1 MIRRSSLMSSSS
13 RLATLLLVSTLAGTG
28 CSRGTKDDA
37 PEGTPVQTLYQDS
50 QKLLEAG
57 NWSGAE
63 FGYRRLLAQF
73 PYGPYTEQALIET
86 AYAQYKAGKHDDAV
100 STIDR
105 FIRTYPT
112 HRNIAYLYYLRG
124 LANSNRDT
132 VFLRRVWSLDSS
144 RRDLSAPRQA
154 FADFGIVV
162 DRYPN
167 SRYAADAR
175 QRMGQLRDIFAMG
188 ELYRPLFS
196 SPMGQLRDIFAMGE
210 LNSGLYYLRRGAWTS
225 AAGRA
230 NYVLETYPDSSY
242 QADAV
247 AMLAASYQGLGNQAL
262 ADSARSQLATLDAD
276 HPYLSGDW
284 PKYSWM
290 IRKLNP
296 FAGEKSP
303 LTGERNATIQRK

>member
-1 MIRRSSLMSSSS
+1 MIRRSSLLSSSA
-13 RLATLLLVSTLAGTG
+13 RLATLLLVGALALSG
-28 CSRGTKDDA
+28 CSRGTKEDA

-50 QKLLEAG
+50 LKLLEAG

-63 FGYRRLLAQF
+63 NGYRRLLAQF

-124 LANSNRDT
+124 LANANRDT

-175 QRMGQLRDIFAMG
+175 ERMGALRNTFA
-188 ELYRPLFS
+188 L
-196 SPMGQLRDIFAMGE
+196 GE

-230 NYVLETYPDSSY
+230 NFVPAFPRIASGNWPTPCSPPPTK
-242 QADAV
+242 AWATKPWP
-247 AMLAASYQGLGNQAL
+247 AAPAASW
-262 ADSARSQLATLDAD
+262 
-276 HPYLSGDW
+276 HPSMHSI
-284 PKYSWM
+284 PTC
-290 IRKLNP
+290 P
-296 FAGEKSP
+296 V
-303 LTGERNATIQRK
+303 TGPTIPG

>member
-13 RLATLLLVSTLAGTG
+13 RLATLLLVSTLAVTG

-112 HRNIAYLYYLRG
+112 HRNVAYLYYLRG

-188 ELYRPLFS
+188 EL
-196 SPMGQLRDIFAMGE
+196 
-210 LNSGLYYLRRGAWTS
+210 NSGLYYLRRGAWTS

-230 NYVLETYPDSSY
+230 NYVLETYPETSY
-242 QADAV
+242 HADAV

>member
-1 MIRRSSLMSSSS
+1 MIRRSSLLSSSA
-13 RLATLLLVSTLAGTG
+13 RLATLLLVGTLALSG

-50 QKLLEAG
+50 LKLLEAG

-63 FGYRRLLAQF
+63 NGYRRLLAQF

-124 LANSNRDT
+124 LANANRDT

-175 QRMGQLRDIFAMG
+175 ERMGALRNTFA
-188 ELYRPLFS
+188 L
-196 SPMGQLRDIFAMGE
+196 GE

-230 NYVLETYPDSSY
+230 NFVLETYPDTAY
-242 QADAV
+242 QADAI
-247 AMLAASYQGLGNQAL
+247 ALLAASYEGMGNQAL
-262 ADSARSQLATLDAD
+262 ASSARSQLASVNAQ

-284 PKYSWM
+284 PNYSWM

-303 LTGERNATIQRK
+303 LTGERNATINRD

>member
-1 MIRRSSLMSSSS
+1 MIRRSSLLSSSA
-13 RLATLLLVSTLAGTG
+13 RLATLLLVGALALSG
-28 CSRGTKDDA
+28 CSRGTKEDA

-50 QKLLEAG
+50 LKLLEAG

-63 FGYRRLLAQF
+63 NGYRRLLAQF

-124 LANSNRDT
+124 LANANRDT

-175 QRMGQLRDIFAMG
+175 ERMGALRNTFA
-188 ELYRPLFS
+188 L
-196 SPMGQLRDIFAMGE
+196 GE
-210 LNSGLYYLRRGAWTS
+210 LNSGLYYLRRGAWIS

-230 NYVLETYPDSSY
+230 NFVLETYPDTAY
-242 QADAV
+242 QADAI
-247 AMLAASYQGLGNQAL
+247 ALLAASYEGMGNQAL
-262 ADSARSQLATLDAD
+262 ASSARSQLASVNAQ

-284 PKYSWM
+284 PNYSWM

-303 LTGERNATIQRK
+303 LTGERNATINRD

>member
-1 MIRRSSLMSSSS
+1 MSSSA
-13 RLATLLLVSTLAGTG
+13 RLAALLLGATLVISG
-28 CSRGTKDDA
+28 CSRGAKDDA
-37 PEGTPVQTLYQDS
+37 PEGTPVEQLYE
-50 QKLLEAG
+50 KGLTLLEKG

-63 FGYRRLLAQF
+63 NSYRRLLAQY

-144 RRDLSAPRQA
+144 RRDLSSPRQA

-175 QRMGQLRDIFAMG
+175 SRMG
-188 ELYRPLFS
+188 EL
-196 SPMGQLRDIFAMGE
+196 RDMFALSE
-210 LNSGLYYLRRGAWTS
+210 INNGLYYLRRGAWVS
-225 AAGRA
+225 AVGRA
-230 NYVLETYPDSSY
+230 NYVLETYPESSFK
-242 QADAV
+242 ADAI
-247 AMLAASYQGLGNQAL
+247 ALLGAAYTGLGNTEL
-262 ADSARSQLATLDAD
+262 ADSARTQLGGVQAD
-276 HPYLSGDW
+276 HPWLAGKW
-284 PKYSWM
+284 PNYPWM
-290 IRKLNP
+290 VRRLNP
-296 FAGEKSP
+296 FAGEKSIA
-303 LTGERNATIQRK
+303 TGQRNATISRN

>member
-1 MIRRSSLMSSSS
+1 MIRRSSLLSSSA
-13 RLATLLLVSTLAGTG
+13 RLATLLLVGALALSG
-28 CSRGTKDDA
+28 CSRGTKEDA

-50 QKLLEAG
+50 LKLLEAG

-63 FGYRRLLAQF
+63 NGYRRLLAQF

-112 HRNIAYLYYLRG
+112 HRNIAYLYHLRG
-124 LANSNRDT
+124 LANANRDT

-175 QRMGQLRDIFAMG
+175 ERMGALRNTFA
-188 ELYRPLFS
+188 L
-196 SPMGQLRDIFAMGE
+196 GE

-230 NYVLETYPDSSY
+230 NFVLETYPDTAY
-242 QADAV
+242 QADAI
-247 AMLAASYQGLGNQAL
+247 ALLAASYEGMGNQAL
-262 ADSARSQLATLDAD
+262 ASSARSQLASVNAQ

-284 PKYSWM
+284 PNYSWM

-303 LTGERNATIQRK
+303 LTGERNATINRD

>member
-1 MIRRSSLMSSSS
+1 MIRRSSPMSSSA
-13 RLATLLLVSTLAGTG
+13 RLAGLILLGTLAVTG

-50 QKLLEAG
+50 LKLLEAG

-63 FGYRRLLAQF
+63 AGYRRLLAQY

-100 STIDR
+100 SSIDR

-175 QRMGQLRDIFAMG
+175 KRMG
-188 ELYRPLFS
+188 EL
-196 SPMGQLRDIFAMGE
+196 RDTFAMGE

-230 NYVLETYPDSSY
+230 NFVLETYPDTTY

-247 AMLAASYQGLGNQAL
+247 ALLGAAYEGLGNQEL
-262 ADSARSQLATLDAD
+262 AASARNRLASLDAQ

-303 LTGERNATIQRK
+303 LTGERNATMNRK

>member
-1 MIRRSSLMSSSS
+1 MIRRSPLKSPSV
-13 RLATLLLVSTLAGTG
+13 RLAGLLLLGALAVTG
-28 CSRGTKDDA
+28 CSRGSKGDVPA
-37 PEGTPVQTLYQDS
+37 EGTPVEQHYT
-50 QKLLEAG
+50 KAHELLSSG

-63 FGYRRLLAQF
+63 QAYRRLVAQY
-73 PYGPYTEQALIET
+73 PYGPYTEQALIES
-86 AYAQYKAGKHDDAV
+86 AYALYKAGKHDDAV
-100 STIDR
+100 SAIDR

-154 FADFGIVV
+154 LADFGIVA

-175 QRMGQLRDIFAMG
+175 ERMAVLRDTFA
-188 ELYRPLFS
+188 LS
-196 SPMGQLRDIFAMGE
+196 E
-210 LNSGLYYLRRGAWTS
+210 LNAGLYYLRRGAWLS
-225 AAGRA
+225 ASSRA
-230 NYVLETYPDSSY
+230 SHILETYPGTTY
-242 QADAV
+242 QADAI
-247 AMLAASYQGLGNQAL
+247 ALLGAAYDGLGNKAL
-262 ADSARSQLATLDAD
+262 ADGARAQLAQVNAQ
-276 HPYLSGDW
+276 HPFLVGKRPNY
-284 PKYSWM
+284 PWM

-303 LTGERNATIQRK
+303 VTGERSATLQRL

>member
-1 MIRRSSLMSSSS
+1 MIRRSSLLSSSA
-13 RLATLLLVSTLAGTG
+13 RLATLLLVSALALSG
-28 CSRGTKDDA
+28 CSRGTKEDA

-50 QKLLEAG
+50 LKLLEAG

-63 FGYRRLLAQF
+63 NGYRRLLAQF

-124 LANSNRDT
+124 LANANRDT

-175 QRMGQLRDIFAMG
+175 ERMGALRNTFA
-188 ELYRPLFS
+188 L
-196 SPMGQLRDIFAMGE
+196 GE

-230 NYVLETYPDSSY
+230 NFVLETYPDTAY
-242 QADAV
+242 QADAI
-247 AMLAASYQGLGNQAL
+247 ALLAASYEGMGNQAL
-262 ADSARSQLATLDAD
+262 ASSARSQLASINAQ

-284 PKYSWM
+284 PNYSWM

-303 LTGERNATIQRK
+303 LTGERNATINRD

>member
-1 MIRRSSLMSSSS
+1 MIRRSSLMSSSA
-13 RLATLLLVSTLAGTG
+13 RLAALLLVGTLAVTG

-50 QKLLEAG
+50 LKLLEAG

-63 FGYRRLLAQF
+63 NGYRRLLAQF

-144 RRDLSAPRQA
+144 RRDMSAPRQA

-175 QRMGQLRDIFAMG
+175 QRMSTLRDTFA
-188 ELYRPLFS
+188 L
-196 SPMGQLRDIFAMGE
+196 GE
-210 LNSGLYYLRRGAWTS
+210 LNSGLYYLRRGAWVS

-230 NYVLETYPDSSY
+230 NYVLETYPDTRY
-242 QADAV
+242 KADAI
-247 AMLAASYQGLGNQAL
+247 ALLGASYEGLGNQ
-262 ADSARSQLATLDAD
+262 DLATGARTRLAALDAN
-276 HPYLSGDW
+276 HPWLQGDW
-284 PKYSWM
+284 PKYPWQ
-290 IRKLNP
+290 IRRLNP

-303 LTGERNATIQRK
+303 LTGERNATISRN

>member
-1 MIRRSSLMSSSS
+1 MIRRPTQMSKPV
-13 RLATLLLVSTLAGTG
+13 RLAALLLVAAVAVTG
-28 CSRGTKDDA
+28 CSRGKGDA
-37 PEGTPVQTLYQDS
+37 PPEGTPVEEHYTKS
-50 QKLLEAG
+50 RELLAAG
-57 NWSGAE
+57 NWSGAQQS
-63 FGYRRLLAQF
+63 YQRLIAQY
-73 PYGPYTEQALIET
+73 PYGPYTEQALIES

-154 FADFGIVV
+154 LSDFGIVA

-175 QRMGQLRDIFAMG
+175 KRMGDLRDMFA
-188 ELYRPLFS
+188 LS
-196 SPMGQLRDIFAMGE
+196 E
-210 LNSGLYYLRRGAWTS
+210 LNAGLYYLRRGAWTS
-225 AAGRA
+225 AIGRA
-230 NYVLETYPDSSY
+230 NHVLENYPNTVY
-242 QADAV
+242 QADT
-247 AMLAASYQGLGNQAL
+247 LALLGAAYDGLGNKELSGSTRQ
-262 ADSARSQLATLDAD
+262 QLTQLNAQ

-284 PKYSWM
+284 PDYPWM

-303 LTGERNATIQRK
+303 VTGERNATLQRN

>member
-1 MIRRSSLMSSSS
+1 MALS
-13 RLATLLLVSTLAGTG
+13 G
-28 CSRGTKDDA
+28 CSRGTKEDA

-50 QKLLEAG
+50 LKLLEAG

-63 FGYRRLLAQF
+63 NGYRRLLAQF

-124 LANSNRDT
+124 LANANRDT

-175 QRMGQLRDIFAMG
+175 ERMGALRNTFA
-188 ELYRPLFS
+188 L
-196 SPMGQLRDIFAMGE
+196 GE

-230 NYVLETYPDSSY
+230 NFVLETYPDTAY
-242 QADAV
+242 QADAI
-247 AMLAASYQGLGNQAL
+247 ALLAASYEGMGNQAL
-262 ADSARSQLATLDAD
+262 ASSARSQLASVNAQ

-284 PKYSWM
+284 PNYSWM

-303 LTGERNATIQRK
+303 LTGERNATINRD

>member
-1 MIRRSSLMSSSS
+1 MIRRSSPMSSSA
-13 RLATLLLVSTLAGTG
+13 RLAGLLLLGTLAVTG
-28 CSRGTKDDA
+28 CSRGTKEDA

-50 QKLLEAG
+50 LKLLEGG

-63 FGYRRLLAQF
+63 NGYRRLLAQF

-144 RRDLSAPRQA
+144 RRDLSSPRQA

-175 QRMGQLRDIFAMG
+175 TRMAELRNTFA
-188 ELYRPLFS
+188 L
-196 SPMGQLRDIFAMGE
+196 GE

-230 NYVLETYPDSSY
+230 NHVLETYPGSSY

-247 AMLAASYQGLGNQAL
+247 AMLGAAYEGMGNQDL
-262 ADSARSQLATLDAD
+262 AAGARAQLTTLDAN

-284 PKYSWM
+284 PKYGWM

-296 FAGEKSP
+296 FAGEKSA
-303 LTGERNATIQRK
+303 LTGERNATINRN